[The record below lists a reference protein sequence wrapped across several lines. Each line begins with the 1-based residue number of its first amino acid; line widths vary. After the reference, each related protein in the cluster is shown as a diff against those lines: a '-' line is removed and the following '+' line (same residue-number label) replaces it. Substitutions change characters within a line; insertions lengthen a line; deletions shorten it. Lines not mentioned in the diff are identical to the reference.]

1 MVSKGKVLFVGAGPS
16 QVPAIKHALSL
27 GYETYAV
34 DANPHAL
41 GFGYVFGFDVGNIR
55 DSDFI
60 KISARRFKVN
70 AIVAVAT
77 DASVPSVARA
87 CLSLGFPSISVSAA
101 DISVNKLMQRDHFK
115 AAGLRV
121 PKYMPF
127 RNTNEALG
135 VAIEIGFPVVIK
147 PSDSAGSRGVS
158 LVKNKQDV
166 ILASEDALAASPSKV
181 GIVEEYIDG
190 DEISI
195 EGFII
200 GGLFYAI
207 CLSNK
212 KRTSPPYLLDTDV
225 YFPDS
230 LTSEERVSI
239 VSLATKALVACG
251 LDNCPIH
258 MEVLRSS
265 QGPVIVE
272 FAARGAGFR
281 VFTNILP
288 WVTGVDTVDIQL
300 KLAFGKKVEIK
311 VRESLRGA
319 VITFLSPIPGKLKCV
334 KGLDL
339 ARESIGIKEVEVY
352 LENGTVMDELKCGAD
367 RIGHLIAFGE
377 TRKEAEMR
385 ASQALSLIKFKL
397 E

>member
-1 MVSKGKVLFVGAGPS
+1 LVSKGKVLFVGAGPS

>member
-1 MVSKGKVLFVGAGPS
+1 LVSKGKVLFVGAGPS

-135 VAIEIGFPVVIK
+135 IAIAIGFPVVIK

-339 ARESIGIKEVEVY
+339 ARESIGIQEVEVY

-385 ASQALSLIKFKL
+385 ARQALSLIKFKL